1 MKLGLSSL
9 AVAAFSAL
17 LGLAGTP
24 KPVVATA
31 AHVCMDFPIS
41 RVGPECTARS
51 PQKMGPCPVEGRTE
65 FINVF
70 RPGET
75 ITVRIRETINHPSHY
90 RIAFNPEGDWFPDPT
105 AIDDI
110 DETKQHVLLDGIVDA
125 EEAEQEVQITLPRIT
140 CENCTLQLIQVMYD
154 KQGNGFGGANG
165 GPNDND
171 DIYYS
176 CADIALR
183 GEPVAETSA
192 ARDEADGRSGA
203 RLLAVIAVIGVAG
216 ASIGSLRRVRDR

>member
-1 MKLGLSSL
+1 MKLTIGGFGLAL
-9 AVAAFSAL
+9 AAAL
-17 LGLAGTP
+17 LFVPTAP
-24 KPVVATA
+24 APAA

-41 RVGPECTARS
+41 RVGPDCNVRS
-51 PQKMGPCPVEGRTE
+51 PQKVGPCPVDDRT
-65 FINVF
+65 IHLNVF

-90 RIAFNPEGDWFPDPT
+90 RIAFNPDGDDFPDPT

-110 DETKQHVLLDGIVDA
+110 LDDHPLILLDGIEDA
-125 EEAEQEVQITLPRIT
+125 EEAEQEVEITFPNIE

-171 DIYYS
+171 DLYYS
-176 CADIALR
+176 CANIALR
-183 GEPVAETSA
+183 ADNESA
-192 ARDEADGRSGA
+192 ASGA
-203 RLLAVIAVIGVAG
+203 GTGLRTAGFAGLALVTVGLVG
-216 ASIGSLRRVRDR
+216 AMRRRR